1 MPETP
6 FLYYTL
12 GEISNF
18 LGARKR
24 SIDNA
29 NITIDRAEVSSM
41 GLLLL
46 LLLLSRNPFLLCFVF
61 EARDKGYREKD

>member
-18 LGARKR
+18 LGAQKR

-41 GLLLL
+41 GLLLF
-46 LLLLSRNPFLLCFVF
+46 LSRNPFLLCFVF

>member
-46 LLLLSRNPFLLCFVF
+46 LSRNPFLLCFVF